1 MSMSREE
8 ALVLIR
14 SGKTGNQILDILE
27 KISSFS
33 VDVEQDEVEVSDVE
47 FVA

>member
-1 MSMSREE
+1 MSREE

-27 KISSFS
+27 KIASFS
-33 VDVEQDEVEVSDVE
+33 SDVTEEAEVSDLE